1 MYPKNTKTK
10 KTTEV
15 LTDLQYVEDYA
26 DTPISLS
33 LDENELILNE
43 LFQDCS
49 DLIIRPFSMTNG
61 TRAIAVLVDGLVIS
75 DIVDDAL
82 RSVMLWKGTE
92 QEEDVEEAVEEV
104 FPVSQISMTDNYKE
118 LLLGV
123 LGGDTAILIDNRD
136 QAVLWGIRGP
146 VTRGVSE
153 PSSEE
158 SVRGPRE
165 GFIEHL
171 RTNTSLLRRKIRSPR
186 LKMKPMVI
194 GKHSNTDIVVSYIE
208 GLTNTDLVNEVVQ
221 RLEKIDI
228 DGVLESGYLEEFIQD
243 SSYSPFPQ
251 LQYSEKPDTV
261 AAALLQGR
269 VAVLV
274 DGTPFALLAPTTFF
288 QLMQASEDYY
298 EKFQIATLIRW
309 LRYLFLIMSLLIPAL
324 YVAITTFHQDLLP
337 TGLLLSIA
345 AARETIPFPAVVEAL
360 IMEVIFEALREA
372 GIRLPRA
379 VGSAI
384 GILGALVIGQA
395 AVEAGI
401 VSAPMVIVVSI
412 TGIASFTIPHFSGA
426 IAVRMLRFPL
436 LIIASIFGIYGVLVG
451 LMLILGHMA
460 NLRSFG
466 VPYLSP
472 LGPTNWKD
480 LKDVLL
486 RAPQW
491 SLTSRPS
498 FVGAQDNIRVNKAL
512 SHEIS
517 EHKGQKGIGHNDS
530 DQSNQTSDQEGEGS

>member
-1 MYPKNTKTK
+1 M
-10 KTTEV
+10 
-15 LTDLQYVEDYA
+15 
-26 DTPISLS
+26 S
-33 LDENELILNE
+33 
-43 LFQDCS
+43 
-49 DLIIRPFSMTNG
+49 NG
-61 TRAIAVLVDGLVIS
+61 TRAMAVLVDGLVIS
-75 DIVDDAL
+75 DMVDDAL
-82 RSVMLWKGTE
+82 RAAMLWKGS
-92 QEEDVEEAVEEV
+92 DGRDAAEAMQEV
-104 FPVSQISMTDNYKE
+104 FPVSQISLAHNYKD
-118 LLLGV
+118 LLHGV
-123 LGGDTAILIDNRD
+123 LGGDTAIIIDN
-136 QAVLWGIRGP
+136 QTEVVLWGIRGP
-146 VTRGVSE
+146 TTRGVSE

-165 GFIEHL
+165 GFIELL

-194 GKHSNTDIVVSYIE
+194 GKHSNTDVVVSYIE
-208 GLTNTDLVNEVVQ
+208 GLTNPDLVEEVVT
-221 RLEKIDI
+221 RLKKVDI
-228 DGVLESGYLEEFIQD
+228 DGVFESGYLEEFIQD

-251 LQYSEKPDTV
+251 LQYSEKPDTI

-298 EKFQIATLIRW
+298 ERFQISTLIRW
-309 LRYLFLIMSLLIPAL
+309 LRYIFLIMSLVIPAL
-324 YVAITTFHQDLLP
+324 YVAITTFHSELLP

-345 AARETIPFPAVVEAL
+345 AARESIPFPAVVEAL

-384 GILGALVIGQA
+384 GILGALVIGTA

-401 VSAPMVIVVSI
+401 VSAPIVIVVSI

-451 LMLILGHMA
+451 ILLILGHMA

-466 VPYLSP
+466 VPYLTP

-480 LKDVLL
+480 IKDTLI

-491 SLTSRPS
+491 QLTTRPS
-498 FVGAQDNIRVNKAL
+498 FVGAQDNVRVNEAI
-512 SHEIS
+512 SREIS
-517 EHKGQKGIGHNDS
+517 QHNGQKGIGDDHN
-530 DQSNQTSDQEGEGS
+530 QSGQSHHGAPSSEQDRSSGSREGNDEGGGRS